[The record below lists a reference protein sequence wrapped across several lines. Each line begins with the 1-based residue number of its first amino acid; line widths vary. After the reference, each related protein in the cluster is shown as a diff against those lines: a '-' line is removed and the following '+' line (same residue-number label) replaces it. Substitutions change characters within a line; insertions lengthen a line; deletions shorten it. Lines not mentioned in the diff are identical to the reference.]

1 MWVDVH
7 CTGLKSNEAVD
18 RDIRPP
24 PSSGGFQPL
33 GSFKPFTEI
42 PAGIRKGVHDSFHL
56 IFSKEAKVKYNHHF
70 SIVEDSHGQHDGKV
84 EDNAQTQGNEPS
96 LRDPDEDGE
105 QDELEKQC
113 CDGEQGGKGRIIA

>member
-33 GSFKPFTEI
+33 GSFKQFTEI

-70 SIVEDSHGQHDGKV
+70 SKDEDPHGQQDSNV
-84 EDNAQTQGNEPS
+84 ECHTQAQDNESGLGNPNEN
-96 LRDPDEDGE
+96 GE
-105 QDELEKQC
+105 QDEFKKQC
-113 CDGEQGGKGRIIA
+113 